1 MLFVSSRKSDSYREN
16 RSIATP
22 NGPGQMIPLRVLFPP
37 FLLAVPEMNSKKSL
51 RGEVGGRKAQQAAQ
65 MATLALEELRREA
78 RKLESTID
86 IKLVSYSKFGAN
98 LAHASFL
105 REDDRALSAEAEGA
119 SLLSNSEHLS
129 NSMATEIEHLLLQV
143 RAGKILL
150 L

>member
-1 MLFVSSRKSDSYREN
+1 M
-16 RSIATP
+16 
-22 NGPGQMIPLRVLFPP
+22 RVL
-37 FLLAVPEMNSKKSL
+37 LLSAGNEFKENAYVA
-51 RGEVGGRKAQQAAQ
+51 RGRRKAQTVQAAQ

-143 RAGKILL
+143 RAGKNIALL
-150 L
+150 